1 MALSDYTPVLAWF
14 ADSLSDLDVPT
25 GSTPTTPTGLSAPTL
40 AGSPDSYAEFG
51 GAHGV
56 SFAPPA
62 AVNNVGTG
70 DITIVFK
77 GRLDTSGSN
86 RTIVENY
93 DGSGS
98 NDTDAG
104 WAIENHSGTSRRVG
118 LYFPPRIAAT
128 EVLSNSSNSLS
139 LGQDYIIAFRRQS
152 GTWTVWLDADASGGM
167 VADTPEE
174 DTIDHETNLSSC
186 GFITFGA
193 VRNAG
198 NGELDGRIYWLVS
211 FDEAISDEDLQLADW
226 TDEANLK
233 AAWFA
238 AEPVDAEAAIAVPS
252 AQLSATVQIGRSVS
266 AALTL
271 PAALLSAASSVSRSA
286 SGALDVPAVELEAAA
301 GIVTLCEGTLG
312 IPAAQIAS
320 TASIERSASAALTV
334 PSTTLD
340 ATSSA
345 GRTAS
350 AAIVVTVP
358 AVAATATTLR
368 TVSAAIETPSAELS
382 ATAARTVA
390 AAADIQTPAVGLQA
404 SASIVRLASGDLAI
418 AVPVVDA
425 TAAGEEL
432 TVSASLAIPA
442 VEVEA
447 SALISRTAQGTLTV
461 PAVEL
466 SSDVEREVTA
476 EGLLILTAPTVEA
489 QAAIER
495 LVQADIEL
503 PEAIVAAQT
512 FSGAI
517 QSVIGLRAS
526 VRKLGTLSATVT
538 PIGKKATL
546 Q

>member
-1 MALSDYTPVLAWF
+1 MSFTLVSEAAVTVEGSGTTLQTNGDITGVQAGDLIVASCNWDGATTTCTVSDGTSTFTAPAGNQVGGAGGTTITQCFRYLLSSVATGTVTYTMTLAQARSFRRIMVRVFRPTATPEYVGLAQAGGSSNSPNSGNLAVTGTDILAVGAGCYFDTQFSTTRTINGESVTGNLIAGVDSGAANGYAEQAYLLKNAGFTGAF
-14 ADSLSDLDVPT
+14 AAS
-25 GSTPTTPTGLSAPTL
+25 L
-40 AGSPDSYAEFG
+40 AGSD
-51 GAHGV
+51 
-56 SFAPPA
+56 
-62 AVNNVGTG
+62 
-70 DITIVFK
+70 
-77 GRLDTSGSN
+77 
-86 RTIVENY
+86 
-93 DGSGS
+93 
-98 NDTDAG
+98 G
-104 WAIENHSGTSRRVG
+104 WAAH
-118 LYFPPRIAAT
+118 LAAFRIAP
-128 EVLSNSSNSLS
+128 
-139 LGQDYIIAFRRQS
+139 D
-152 GTWTVWLDADASGGM
+152 
-167 VADTPEE
+167 
-174 DTIDHETNLSSC
+174 
-186 GFITFGA
+186 
-193 VRNAG
+193 
-198 NGELDGRIYWLVS
+198 
-211 FDEAISDEDLQLADW
+211 
-226 TDEANLK
+226 
-233 AAWFA
+233 
-238 AEPVDAEAAIAVPS
+238 EPVDAEAAIAVPS

-301 GIVTLCEGTLG
+301 GIVTLCEGALG

-368 TVSAAIETPSAELS
+368 TVSAAIETPAAELS

-476 EGLLILTAPTVEA
+476 EGLLILTAPSVEA

-503 PEAIVAAQT
+503 PEAIVAAQA